1 MRNTKRNLLMSVL
14 SIVLSI
20 AMLVGTTFAWFTD
33 TASTGI
39 NRIVAGNLNI
49 EVEYLRG
56 IDEEGYLWESIEDAD
71 SLFSAD
77 LWEPGHTEIVYL
89 RVKNK
94 GSLAFNYK
102 MDVTPINEQGGI
114 NVYGENFK
122 LSDYLVFKTS
132 KPSETFTM
140 YSTRDEARNFAG
152 TETSLNQ
159 EALTQVGSMRA
170 DDNEQYIVLVV
181 YMPEDVGNEAN
192 YMTGTTPPAIE
203 LGITFVATQMAD
215 ESDSFGNDYDAD
227 AIKEVDAYI
236 VGPTYS
242 YFPQVKQTAAVTKSG
257 NEVSTGDSNVVI
269 DEDNGKV
276 IINSAAKI
284 EGTDD
289 PAVTVEIPFAALQ
302 DGLSNPGIEVKKT
315 EASNAAEKAA
325 KNEGKDIASFDI
337 STIGL
342 PKDDSGKLKEQVTVK
357 LYIGKGL
364 DGVKVFHNGTELTS
378 GVSYDPATGYVTITS
393 DSFSPFDILYN
404 KAVARIG
411 STVYRSLSAAIDA
424 VPGGTQTTITLVADC
439 TVDVAKN
446 PLVIPSGKNIVL
458 NLNGYTV
465 TGTCDSGT
473 TSAMITNKG
482 TLTIMDSSDRSKNG
496 SGTGKLIAGADPT
509 WTWDGSDDYSGSY
522 ASNLIRNE
530 GTLTINS
537 GYLYNVSQ
545 GSAAYAIDN
554 YNAGK
559 ITVNGGLIDAKKASA
574 IRMFYNN
581 GGEITVNNG
590 IIGGPSSYMGIQV
603 MGGPKTIV
611 NLHGGTF
618 SSKDSS
624 FSFYAGFSSDFSQSQ
639 FNITGGTFNNHVGFD
654 ASITDISVS
663 GGTFKGWCGSY
674 GNVRFITGGTF
685 YQDPSDYVAKGYT
698 ANPDNPTNPTFW
710 NIVEMVSAEMDG
722 ARYATIG
729 DAISAFNEATEE
741 KEYTITIFDGTYTE
755 SDMVIFQNPELPNK
769 SLLIKAQT
777 PKGVTIKRNND
788 SSTHRIFLISG
799 LSNYN
804 GGCPITIEGIRFDIS
819 DGDGSAIYLGGGGSG
834 ATDPYIIG
842 NNGAH
847 RYAHDVTIRN
857 CEFVGNGTENTK
869 ALESPNR
876 SSAAGIVIEN
886 CTGSDLG
893 YLAEGY
899 FADTTDGNRI
909 ALTVKGCK
917 VSNVKALINNQVGTS
932 TTVVEDCTVS
942 AYHDYIVRSKGTNII
957 VKNSTFTSTY
967 TGSETGGVIV
977 CRQDNQSVTV
987 EGCTFNKVSENMYDV
1002 YNETAA
1008 STTINEE
1015 ITLTTGHGY
1024 NFPIK

>member
-1 MRNTKRNLLMSVL
+1 MSVL

-39 NRIVAGNLNI
+39 NRIVAGNLDI

-56 IDEEGYLWESIEDAD
+56 IDGEDYVWESIEDAD

-102 MDVTPINEQGGI
+102 MYVTPINEQGGI

-132 KPSETFTM
+132 EPSKTFTM

-152 TETSLNQ
+152 TVGSLNQ

-170 DDNEQYIVLVV
+170 DDNEHYIVLVV

-192 YMTGTTPPAIE
+192 YMTGTTPPEIE
-203 LGITFVATQMAD
+203 LGISFVATQMAY
-215 ESDSFGNDYDAD
+215 ESDSFGNDYDED
-227 AIKEVDAYI
+227 AINEVDEYV

-242 YFPQVKQTAAVTKSG
+242 YFPQVKQTAAVTKSATG
-257 NEVSTGDSNVVI
+257 VTTGDSNVVI
-269 DEDNGKV
+269 DEGNNKV

-289 PAVTVEIPFAALQ
+289 PAVTVEIPFDALQ

-315 EASNAAEKAA
+315 AASDAAAETA

-342 PKDDSGKLKEQVTVK
+342 PKDDSGKLNEQVTVK

-404 KAVARIG
+404 KAAARIG
-411 STVYRSLSAAIDA
+411 STVYGSLSAAIGA
-424 VPGGTQTTITLVADC
+424 VSSGTQETITLISDS
-439 TVDVAKN
+439 TVDVTNN
-446 PLVIPSGKNIVL
+446 PLVIPAGKNIVL

-465 TGTCDSGT
+465 TGECNSGT

-509 WTWDGSDDYSGSY
+509 WTWEGSDDYSGSY

-537 GYLYNVSQ
+537 GYLYNVSL

-554 YNAGK
+554 YYAGK
-559 ITVNGGLIDAKKASA
+559 ITINGGLLDAKKASA

-581 GGEITVNNG
+581 GGEITVNGG
-590 IIGGPSSYMGIQV
+590 IIGSSTTHMGIQV
-603 MGGPKTIV
+603 MAGTKTIV

-624 FSFYAGFSSDFSQSQ
+624 FSFYAGFPSSSSDFSQSQ

-755 SDMVIFQNPELPNK
+755 SDMVIFQKPKYPGK
-769 SLLIKAQT
+769 SLTIKAQN
-777 PKGVTIKRNND
+777 PGSVTIKRNND
-788 SSTHRIFLISG
+788 STTDRIFLISG

-834 ATDPYIIG
+834 AADPYIIG

-857 CEFVGNGTENTK
+857 CEFVGNETENTK

-886 CTGSDLG
+886 CTGRDLG

-942 AYHDYIVRSKGTNII
+942 AYHDYIVRSNGTNII
-957 VKNSTFTSTY
+957 VKNSTFESTY

-977 CRQDNQSVTV
+977 CRQNNQSVTV
-987 EGCTFNKVSENMYDV
+987 ESCTFNKASLNMFDV
-1002 YNETAA
+1002 YNKTAA

-1015 ITLTTGHGY
+1015 ITLTRGQGH
-1024 NFPIK
+1024 NF